1 MKKVI
6 AVLRSVILLVV
17 LYLAVVKTP
26 FEVFGRGDSMIK
38 VEGLRGL
45 VQATWLAI
53 GWIAV
58 ETAIA
63 WFQALRKPKAPKAPK
78 AGKEPPSPGPDPAAV
93 KPEVVEEKKK

>member
-6 AVLRSVILLVV
+6 AVLRSLILLVL

-53 GWIAV
+53 GWIAI
-58 ETAIA
+58 ETAVA
-63 WFQALRKPKAPKAPK
+63 WYKALRKPKAPKPAK
-78 AGKEPPSPGPDPAAV
+78 AGKGAQPSGPAPAADS
-93 KPEVVEEKKK
+93 PEAEEKQ

>member
-6 AVLRSVILLVV
+6 AVLRSLILLVI

-26 FEVFGRGDSMIK
+26 FEVFGSGDSMIK
-38 VEGLRGL
+38 VEGVRKL

-53 GWIAV
+53 GWIAI

-63 WFQALRKPKAPKAPK
+63 WFQALRKPKPAGAPK
-78 AGKEPPSPGPDPAAV
+78 AGKEPPSPGPEPAAV
-93 KPEVVEEKKK
+93 KPEVGAKQE